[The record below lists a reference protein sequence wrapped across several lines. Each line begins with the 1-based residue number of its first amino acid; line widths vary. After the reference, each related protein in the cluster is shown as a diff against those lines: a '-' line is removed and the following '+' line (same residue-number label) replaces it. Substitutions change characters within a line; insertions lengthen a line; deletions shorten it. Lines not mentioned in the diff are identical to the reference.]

1 MSTLPA
7 ASSFSGSA
15 VSEGITGFTERPAAR
30 KSPAAKAE

>member
-15 VSEGITGFTERPAAR
+15 LSEGITGFTSRPAAL
-30 KSPAAKAE
+30 KSPAAIAE

>member
-15 VSEGITGFTERPAAR
+15 LSAGTTGFTSSPAAR
-30 KSPAAKAE
+30 KYPASIAE